1 MVCVL
6 GRRRAWWSSKP
17 LLVGR
22 GSYPGPPWP
31 CQSPWL
37 TTHTATL
44 GSYCFLAR
52 LERNGILINVVVKIK
67 ERSLPAAPTLVR
79 VSSACHVCP
88 FTGCT
93 QGPCLNSISYPSRE
107 SVRTSLSML
116 TSGNPA
122 MPPRTS
128 LEHHQEEKSAHS
140 HPVVWRLCPSAV
152 VCELSHGSG

>member
-1 MVCVL
+1 MDPWVL
-6 GRRRAWWSSKP
+6 VWRAEASHAV
-17 LLVGR
+17 VGVLQR
-22 GSYPGPPWP
+22 KGGGVQAFPNTPS
-31 CQSPWL
+31 
-37 TTHTATL
+37 TATRT
-44 GSYCFLAR
+44 SHRDPR
-52 LERNGILINVVVKIK
+52 L
-67 ERSLPAAPTLVR
+67 P
-79 VSSACHVCP
+79 SSACHVCP
-88 FTGCT
+88 FTGYT